1 MAGSAAGGAG
11 AAFSTACTAWLTKAL
26 KGEEARTAE
35 RGASVVGEE
44 VVRKTG
50 SASGSRVNALAA
62 VGRGIA
68 LEAESIVGIEARGTG
83 GGASGIG
90 EEVIG
95 KTGHTPSSICQAL

>member
-11 AAFSTACTAWLTKAL
+11 AAFSTACTAWLAKAL

-50 SASGSRVNALAA
+50 SASGSSPRAGSAKGSRRARLAEP
-62 VGRGIA
+62 I
-68 LEAESIVGIEARGTG
+68 
-83 GGASGIG
+83 
-90 EEVIG
+90 
-95 KTGHTPSSICQAL
+95 